1 MTAVLDVSAAIE
13 IILQKDK
20 KELFTAAYE
29 KASWVIAPD
38 LYIAELS
45 NVLWKYHKSGLLSQT
60 ECIQYVEDGI
70 ELIDDYFPSREL
82 WKEALGE
89 GIKNSHSVYDMYY
102 AVLARRNAATLITN
116 DNKLGL
122 LCEKLSIESC
132 TDKTLRG
139 KLDWEGDLEAMR
151 LDK

>member
-13 IILQKDK
+13 ILLQKEK
-20 KELFTAAYE
+20 KEIFNTTYE

-45 NVLWKYHKSGLLSQT
+45 NVLWKYHKSGLISHM

-70 ELIDDYFPSREL
+70 ELIDDYFPAKEL

-89 GIKNSHSVYDMYY
+89 GIKNTHSIYDMYY
-102 AVLARRNAATLITN
+102 AVLARRNDAILITN
-116 DNKLGL
+116 DSKLSLICNKLNIDV
-122 LCEKLSIESC
+122 KI
-132 TDKTLRG
+132 
-139 KLDWEGDLEAMR
+139 
-151 LDK
+151 